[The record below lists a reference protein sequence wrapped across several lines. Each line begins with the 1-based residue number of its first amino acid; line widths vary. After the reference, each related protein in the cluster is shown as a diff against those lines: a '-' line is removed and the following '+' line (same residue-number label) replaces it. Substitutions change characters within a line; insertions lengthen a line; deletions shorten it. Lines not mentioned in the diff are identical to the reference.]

1 MIRSSG
7 NGWKRNEMRKNIRTK
22 KQKLCYLCGKPNPD
36 TKEHIPPRGIFP
48 KKPTGQ
54 LITVP
59 AHKTC
64 NIKFSKDDE
73 LFRNL
78 IISASYRTPEG
89 REAWDQQVVSSWEK
103 NPGAK
108 NELKNRLT
116 TILIKDPISGIAV
129 KHDAIMAEAS
139 LFRRQVERFTRG
151 LYYHRFHE
159 PMPVDLKI
167 KIAKKQPPEVSIP
180 PLNEMLAKK
189 GLMMKWNHV
198 EPNIF
203 SYFYGVSKEDIEKCV
218 AIFVFFN
225 TEVFMAT
232 TI

>member
-1 MIRSSG
+1 MI
-7 NGWKRNEMRKNIRTK
+7 TK

-59 AHKTC
+59 AHETC
-64 NIKFSKDDE
+64 NGKFKKDDE
-73 LFRNL
+73 LFRNF
-78 IISASYRTPEG
+78 IITASYRTPEG
-89 REAWDQQVVSSWEK
+89 RKAWDQQVVPSWKK

-108 NELKNRLT
+108 NELKKRLSS
-116 TILIKDPISGIAV
+116 ILIEDPISGI
-129 KHDAIMAEAS
+129 KIKKTAIMAEAS
-139 LFRRQVERFTRG
+139 LFHRQIDRFTRG

-159 PMPVDLKI
+159 PMPVNIEVKI
-167 KIAKKQPPEVSIP
+167 SKQQPPEISIP
-180 PLNEMLAKK
+180 LFNEMFANR
-189 GLMMKWNHV
+189 GVIMNFHHV
-198 EPNIF
+198 EPCIF
-203 SYFYGVSKEDIEKCV
+203 SYFYGVVKEDIKKGI

>member
-1 MIRSSG
+1 M
-7 NGWKRNEMRKNIRTK
+7 KNIKGK

-59 AHKTC
+59 AHETC
-64 NIKFSKDDE
+64 NGKFKKDDE

-78 IISASYRTPEG
+78 IISASYRTPKG
-89 REAWDQQVVSSWEK
+89 SEAWDQQVVSSWEK

-116 TILIKDPISGIAV
+116 TIQIKDPISGIAA
-129 KHDAIMAEAS
+129 KHYAIMAEVS
-139 LFRRQVERFTRG
+139 LFQRQIERFTRG

-159 PMPVDLKI
+159 PMPVDIEI
-167 KIAKKQPPEVSIP
+167 KITKHHPPEVSIP
-180 PLNEMLAKK
+180 PLNKFFAER
-189 GLMMKWNHV
+189 GFIMKWHHV
-198 EPNIF
+198 EPGIF
-203 SYFYGVSKEDIEKCV
+203 SYFHGVAKEDIKKGV

-225 TEVFMAT
+225 TEVFIAT

>member
-1 MIRSSG
+1 MRNLE
-7 NGWKRNEMRKNIRTK
+7 NGLEKNEMGKNIRTK
-22 KQKLCYLCGKPNPD
+22 RQKLCYLCGKPNPN
-36 TKEHIPPRGIFP
+36 TREHIPPRGIFP

-59 AHKTC
+59 AHETC
-64 NIKFSKDDE
+64 NGKFKKDDE

-89 REAWDQQVVSSWEK
+89 REAWDQQVVSSWKK

-108 NELKNRLT
+108 NDLTNRLNP
-116 TILIKDPISGIAV
+116 ILIKDPISGIAT
-129 KHDAIMAEAS
+129 KHHATMAEAS
-139 LFRRQVERFTRG
+139 LFQRQVGRFTRG

-167 KIAKKQPPEVSIP
+167 KIEKLHPPEFSIP
-180 PLNEMLAKK
+180 PLNELFANR
-189 GLMMKWNHV
+189 GFIMKWNHV

-203 SYFYGVSKEDIEKCV
+203 SYFYGVSKENIRKCF
-218 AIFVFFN
+218 AIYVFFN